1 MSIEQTLERIAAG
14 IEKLI
19 EMQGGATAAP
29 VTQAPA
35 PVVTQPPTGP
45 GPVAMPQI
53 QTPAPVG
60 GPLVGGPPQLV
71 AVPTPMPGPSGTG
84 PGQAM
89 PQAGPTPV
97 AGPQAAPAYMTQ
109 GTAMGIDILDQIRDA
124 ANQFHRAHP
133 ERAGEVWQ
141 ILANNG
147 SAGGIDAV
155 PAQNRSQVLAQLQAL
170 GA

>member
-19 EMQGGATAAP
+19 ALQEGRPVPTATTPPAP
-29 VTQAPA
+29 PVGLVQAPA
-35 PVVTQPPTGP
+35 SKT
-45 GPVAMPQI
+45 
-53 QTPAPVG
+53 PVG

-97 AGPQAAPAYMTQ
+97 AGPQAAPAPMAQPAAAPAVNT
-109 GTAMGIDILDQIRDA
+109 GLLDQIRDA

-141 ILANNG
+141 IL
-147 SAGGIDAV
+147 SAIGAQKIDAI
-155 PAQNRSQVLAQLQAL
+155 PAQSQAQVLAQLQAL
-170 GA
+170 QALGA

>member
-1 MSIEQTLERIAAG
+1 MSIEQTLERIAVG

-19 EMQGGATAAP
+19 ALQEGLPVPTATTP
-29 VTQAPA
+29 PA
-35 PVVTQPPTGP
+35 PLVGLVQ
-45 GPVAMPQI
+45 
-53 QTPAPVG
+53 APVG

-89 PQAGPTPV
+89 PQAGPAPV
-97 AGPQAAPAYMTQ
+97 PGPQAAPAPMAQPAAAPAVNT
-109 GTAMGIDILDQIRDA
+109 GLLDQIRDA

-141 ILANNG
+141 IL
-147 SAGGIDAV
+147 SAIGAQKIDAI
-155 PAQNRSQVLAQLQAL
+155 PAQSQAQVLAQLQAL
-170 GA
+170 QALGA